1 VSEKDKKTRSEQV
14 LDVFSNK
21 KALKTD
27 CHQEPVVIYV
37 PRRCVNSPRHD
48 QLTTTEP
55 MASILPKEIFDYFAY
70 DPETGV
76 MRWKRDNGRCNPKG
90 KLIGHKNKK
99 GRIEARFKGKSYLC
113 HRIAWAIGHNTLD
126 VPPILDH
133 INGNPSDNRLCNLRA
148 ATSQQ
153 NMFNTKSRRKGLK
166 GASFRKRSNK
176 WISQIRFCGKQK
188 HLGYFDTE
196 IEAHEA
202 YCRAA
207 QKFHGEF
214 FNPG

>member
-1 VSEKDKKTRSEQV
+1 
-14 LDVFSNK
+14 
-21 KALKTD
+21 
-27 CHQEPVVIYV
+27 
-37 PRRCVNSPRHD
+37 
-48 QLTTTEP
+48 
-55 MASILPKEIFDYFAY
+55 MARILPREIFDYFDY

-76 MRWKRDNGRCNPKG
+76 VRWKIDNGPKNRKG
-90 KLIGHKNKK
+90 RAVGHKNKR
-99 GRIEARFKGKSYLC
+99 GYTEARFRGKNYGC

-153 NMFNTKSRRKGLK
+153 NVFNTKSRRNGLK

-176 WISQIRFCGKQK
+176 WISQIKFNEKNK

-207 QKFHGEF
+207 RELHGEF